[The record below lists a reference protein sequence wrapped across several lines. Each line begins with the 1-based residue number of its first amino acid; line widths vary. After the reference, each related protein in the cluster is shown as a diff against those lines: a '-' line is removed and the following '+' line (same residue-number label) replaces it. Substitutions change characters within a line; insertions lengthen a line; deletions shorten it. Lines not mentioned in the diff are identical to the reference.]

1 MTTALPVQQPH
12 SPSAPGRRLW
22 FLILVG
28 ILAAI
33 SLTVVR
39 LQPDLERNF
48 KGLATFAVFFF
59 AALLALIWF
68 FFLSRVAGRTR
79 LVTFVLLILAVFGL
93 KKSLRVDGAVDGTG
107 TPKFAWRWTPTRAAL
122 PAALPATSDKTAAL
136 PSAAMAYVPAVPQ
149 FFGPNRDGVVHNA
162 NLAHDWNTTPPK
174 QLWRAPVGA
183 GWSAFAVVG
192 GRAYTQEQRADG
204 ETVTCYDLLTGKLLW
219 AHANP
224 VHFSQWQ
231 GGDGPRATPTV
242 DGGHVFA
249 IGATGILDCLDAA
262 TGQKIWSRDVLGEN
276 KLENLIWG
284 VSASPL
290 VFDDTVVVT
299 GGLTKGPTLFAY
311 RKSSGEPLWKSGTD
325 KASYSSPILTTLAG
339 RRVILVINAASLTAH
354 DPATGE
360 ELLNYPWLGDWPKA
374 AQPVVIDGHHLL
386 ISAGYGLGSTLLDIQ
401 ASPEGKLA
409 ATQVWK
415 NMRMKTQFNSAALRD
430 GFLYGIDDG
439 ILACIDATTG
449 ERKWKDGHFGS
460 GQTLLADDLI
470 LIQSESGPVILAE
483 AHPDGYKEL
492 GRLPALSAKTWNH
505 PTLAGRYL
513 LVRNSEEMAC
523 YELPV
528 QNPGASSP
536 LP

>member
-136 PSAAMAYVPAVPQ
+136 PSAAMENVPAVPQ

-325 KASYSSPILTTLAG
+325 KASYSSPILATLAG

-360 ELLNYPWLGDWPKA
+360 ELLNYPWPGDWPKA
-374 AQPVVIDGHHLL
+374 AQPVVIDDHHLL

-401 ASPEGKLA
+401 ASPEGKLT

-470 LIQSESGPVILAE
+470 LIQSETGPVILAE

-505 PTLAGRYL
+505 PTLAGHYL